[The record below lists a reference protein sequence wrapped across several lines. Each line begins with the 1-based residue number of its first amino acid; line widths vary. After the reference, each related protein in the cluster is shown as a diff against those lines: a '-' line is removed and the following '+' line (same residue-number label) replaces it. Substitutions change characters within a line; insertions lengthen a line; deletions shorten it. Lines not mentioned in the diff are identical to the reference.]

1 MAEITNTT
9 YDEIAVG
16 DTATYTRTVTEAD
29 IMAFAQVSGDINPL
43 HVDAGYAETTQFGER
58 IAHGMLSGA
67 FISACLAMRLLGP
80 GTIYLGQTLNFR
92 LPVKI
97 GDTVTVTMEVTEKR
111 ERRKRLTIDCRV
123 HNQLNKLVVSGT
135 SEVMAPGEKCT
146 VPLMDLKEGARA

>member
-97 GDTVTVTMEVTEKR
+97 GDTVTVTMEVTEKH

-123 HNQLNKLVVSGT
+123 HNQLDKLVVSGT
-135 SEVMAPGEKCT
+135 SEVMAPVEKCT